1 MSPDEL
7 QVLLDG
13 ARNHCADAE
22 EALVAHHAALLRHL
36 VVVCL
41 HHQLQSRLDPEDI
54 AQEVWADFFSKT
66 LHGTSCPSA
75 ASFLSYLRVTV
86 PHKVADALRKHL
98 VSKKRAQGEECSL
111 PAELPSKA
119 PSAVWEVD
127 RLDELEHVLQ
137 LLPARERLTVSL
149 RLEGYT
155 NAEIAAVLGV
165 TEQTVRNY
173 LHRFEGQDALAAQQ

>member
-1 MSPDEL
+1 MS
-7 QVLLDG
+7 
-13 ARNHCADAE
+13 
-22 EALVAHHAALLRHL
+22 
-36 VVVCL
+36 
-41 HHQLQSRLDPEDI
+41 
-54 AQEVWADFFSKT
+54 
-66 LHGTSCPSA
+66 
-75 ASFLSYLRVTV
+75 
-86 PHKVADALRKHL
+86 KVADALRKHL
-98 VSKKRAQGEECSL
+98 VSKKRARGEEGSL
-111 PAELPSKA
+111 PAELPSKG
-119 PSAVWEVD
+119 PSAVSEVD